1 MSVKVNSKR
10 NVRMR
15 KKKHIR
21 KKVFGTADC
30 PRLVVFRSL
39 KHIYAQLVDD
49 TAEKTLLTVSSL
61 SKDLKEP
68 MAEAK
73 TKTDVAKI
81 VGLNVAERAKKNK
94 IEKVVFDRSGYIY
107 HGRVKALAEGA
118 REGGLKF

>member
-1 MSVKVNSKR
+1 MSVKVHNKR

-21 KKVFGTADC
+21 KSISGTAER

-49 TAEKTLLTVSSL
+49 TAERTLLTVSSL
-61 SKDLKEP
+61 SKDLKESL
-68 MAEAK
+68 AEAK

-81 VGLNVAERAKKNK
+81 VGLNVAERAKDNK
-94 IEKVVFDRSGYIY
+94 IEQVVFDRSGYLY